1 VLQDDA
7 GQLIPQEEDPHK
19 HAEAHGG
26 GGGGHKPAGGP
37 GASSANINND
47 ASKGAAAVKRMESFI
62 GEISTDAVRRRSV
75 VDASVN
81 ASRTPS
87 SANININTARRPS
100 SIVIEQKQ
108 LSSTN
113 VASARSATSGGGAEA
128 ESHVTVAMSVR
139 PLRLMPRPH
148 RPAPPHPPC
157 LFVHVLAQGNTN
169 LGSRSSLRAFSST
182 NLRPATPASVATA
195 RAAATSNARPR
206 MI

>member
-1 VLQDDA
+1 MLNENTDVLQDDA
-7 GQLIPQEEDPHK
+7 GQLIPQEEGDPHK

-87 SANININTARRPS
+87 SANININTVRRPS

-113 VASARSATSGGGAEA
+113 VASARGSATSGGGGGEA

-139 PLRLMPRPH
+139 TVPLPR
-148 RPAPPHPPC
+148 
-157 LFVHVLAQGNTN
+157 V
-169 LGSRSSLRAFSST
+169 
-182 NLRPATPASVATA
+182 
-195 RAAATSNARPR
+195 
-206 MI
+206 